1 MKRPLLKFLL
11 LSPLV
16 LTAYGCGG
24 GDSSDPASQ
33 TLAEGIAPEDIP
45 AEDIGFADRD
55 LVPPSFVV
63 VTPRV
68 GAGTGSA
75 WVTWPESLALNVEDA
90 NNLYASKDQA
100 LSWPGDA
107 GGIYSSRADCSGY
120 VTRSLMKAFEFTA
133 ADLEAWMG
141 SKGPSSARY
150 HDNILFQNNFQRIRR
165 AVDVQ
170 RGDILASKYL
180 DRGEHV
186 PGQPSGSGGTGHTMI
201 AASAP
206 VLRSAPS
213 KPFVD
218 GTVQYELRIIDSTSS
233 PHSTGDTR
241 KGTGA
246 NGDDQDGAGL
256 GTMRLYADA
265 SSGEIVGYTWS
276 LSSGSVYYTA
286 TSPAGD
292 RRSLVVGRMTFT
304 Q

>member
-1 MKRPLLKFLL
+1 MKRSLLKLLL
-11 LSPLV
+11 LSPFV

-24 GDSSDPASQ
+24 GDSTDPSQ
-33 TLAEGIAPEDIP
+33 TLAEGLAPEDIP
-45 AEDIGFADRD
+45 PEDLDFANRD

-75 WVTWPESLALNVEDA
+75 WVTWPESLALNVLDE
-90 NNLYASKDQA
+90 NNRYSNDDEA
-100 LSWPGDA
+100 LSWPDA
-107 GGIYSSRADCSGY
+107 ATGSIYSSRADCSGY

-133 ADLEAWMG
+133 EDFQAWMG

-150 HDNILFQNNFQRIRR
+150 HDNIVFQNNFQRIRR
-165 AVDVQ
+165 ASDVQ

-180 DRGEHV
+180 DKTG
-186 PGQPSGSGGTGHTMI
+186 GGTGHTMI
-201 AASAP
+201 AASTP
-206 VLRSAPS
+206 VLRSAPTE
-213 KPFVD
+213 PLIN

-241 KGTGA
+241 EGTGT
-246 NGDDQDGAGL
+246 NGADQDGAGL
-256 GTMRLYADA
+256 GTIRLYADA
-265 SSGEIVGYTWS
+265 LSGQIVGYTWS

-286 TSPAGD
+286 TKPVDD
-292 RRSLVVGRMTFT
+292 RRSLMVGRMAFT